1 MFKNL
6 KAARDMMKNMDPD
19 QLKDLMGQAHN
30 YQKQLEETIRK
41 VVGEEIEKRGLVSKE
56 ELEKRPS

>member
-1 MFKNL
+1 
-6 KAARDMMKNMDPD
+6 MDPD